1 MTAKLF
7 DLLGAAIARRL
18 RPLLSGSATA
28 VLAAAQV
35 ALFATL
41 GIGFAWGAAYTALG
55 AAEGPAVAALIV
67 SGVHGGLALAVFAVW
82 TWRAR
87 AAHRVAPSV
96 GDAAGRCRP

>member
-18 RPLLSGSATA
+18 RPGSATA

-41 GIGFAWGAAYTALG
+41 GIGFASGAAYTALG
-55 AAEGPAVAALIV
+55 AAGPAVAALIV

-96 GDAAGRCRP
+96 GDAAGSCHP